1 VNATAQYTVAQ
12 IRDLVS
18 DTLAGA
24 DIRSVVTL
32 GEGCDHVAFEV
43 NDELIARIRKDD
55 DGRMA
60 EGIGREIG
68 LLDVLGRVSPIP
80 VPEVIAANPAAGLI
94 VLRRL
99 PGISLLDRPPADPM
113 VLVDQ
118 LVGFLT
124 AIHGVPLG
132 EVRHLVETDDYPFD
146 AHLADA
152 QSNFTRVASHLPP
165 EGRRA
170 VEAFLMASPP
180 PASKTAVLCHND
192 LGAEHL
198 LASHDGTIITGA
210 FDWTDAAIADPAKDL
225 GLPLRD
231 LGPALI
237 AAVAAR
243 LKSDAHE
250 RILERAKFYARC
262 GLLEDL
268 VYGLTVGH
276 RRYAERAMA
285 HLRLTFGD

>member
-1 VNATAQYTVAQ
+1 VNATARYTIAQ
-12 IRDLVS
+12 IRDLVRE
-18 DTLAGA
+18 TLAGE

-55 DGRMA
+55 DGRMT
-60 EGIGREIG
+60 EGIGREVA
-68 LLDVLGRVSPIP
+68 LLEVLGRVSPIP

-113 VLVDQ
+113 TLVDQ
-118 LVGFLT
+118 LAMFLT
-124 AIHGVPLG
+124 AVHSVALD
-132 EVRHLVETDDYPFD
+132 EVRHLVETDDWPLD

-152 QSNFTRVASHLPP
+152 KSNFTHAASHLPP
-165 EGRRA
+165 DGRRA
-170 VEAFLMASPP
+170 VEAFLAASPP
-180 PASKTAVLCHND
+180 PGSKTAVLCHND

-198 LASHDGTIITGA
+198 LASHDGTIITGV

-231 LGPALI
+231 LGPASI
-237 AAVAAR
+237 TAVAAR
-243 LKSDAHE
+243 LESDVNE
-250 RILERAKFYARC
+250 GILERATFYARC

-268 VYGLTVGH
+268 VYGLTVGQ
-276 RRYAERAMA
+276 RRYAERALA
-285 HLRLTFGD
+285 HLRRTFGE